1 MIYLKHYWMRD
12 SQYLTEPG
20 QNGSLQY
27 HPGAGIDGF
36 SVRYWLTDDRGVDMN
51 FTVYSKE
58 DCPYCHKIKTVLE
71 LTNNNFV
78 VYNLNEGLHQR
89 RVLCRVW

>member
-1 MIYLKHYWMRD
+1 MSQMLLNTFLFDKH
-12 SQYLTEPG
+12 
-20 QNGSLQY
+20 
-27 HPGAGIDGF
+27 
-36 SVRYWLTDDRGVDMN
+36 MN

-78 VYNLNEGLHQR
+78 VYNLNKDFTREEFYAEFGEGSTFPQVVCDDKRLGGCADTVKFLREQKM
-89 RVLCRVW
+89 V